1 MSGMAILATFFVLI
15 LLKHLQNVTPQ
26 PSRVKLNLGMIKP
39 RAGMSGISD
48 EEEARSNNESVHDLD
63 GTDLQDI
70 SLWFDNNGICY
81 TLLEEGYGHHFA
93 SGDATRAAS
102 TPAVIATVTGGSAMR
117 RRLAAA
123 AMPALVESS
132 DERETFLSKMI
143 KLVLECH
150 VMEADGPQMEARNKL
165 IIDKEKLFEKH
176 FVTHSFINM
185 TSEVCRHLGLNP
197 PDPDHWADKMKI
209 FKVFVDI
216 LEKYQTDKEE
226 DDHIIRMF
234 DGEDRASS
242 DLRTKYHAIIEMLVR
257 ANYLDEDILTPEI
270 NEHRMLMRAYWGM
283 NFETVLSLFES
294 DKCRKIA
301 RKKLVDIKK
310 FKESVAA
317 EISPLSAEEIIP
329 AAFEKKRNQI
339 VQNGLEI
346 NDNLKKAIDDL
357 VFGWNCFF
365 TTEGKPDASKMM
377 VVADYGSV
385 TVVYPAKE
393 EDLDLDN
400 AELRI
405 NIVEDESEA
414 DLLLEKYGRDIEEAL
429 KMVEEKEEAL
439 RRAWDLQVPAPETGR
454 HVRGLAA
461 AVTSGQSK
469 RVVRFVASHPRER
482 RHSEQQDVDQ
492 GVGNDFLK
500 DFGFVDMRLS
510 SYVTKSGHQ
519 RFTAGRRDEDEED
532 DVPRR
537 SHGGRDWGLGASH
550 GPKLSRTT
558 IMSRIDETN
567 TLYCGIPRLTEIT
580 ERLSLEELNI
590 LEADVTTVS
599 ESVKNIAQ
607 LQRELDKQGD
617 SSPVVT
623 LYSNGGVGSN
633 LVSSAQW
640 VNGLIR
646 DTTLL
651 AARVRAIYKTKQD
664 GESEAQKALLKG
676 ALEYKVPELKMPSEF
691 LRWSCFNKEF
701 FSSNPAILEAASSNP
716 GFLMNIKQKL
726 SGQDAQ
732 DTAMFTSAKDLFGFL
747 DTRYL
752 ATGYAVH
759 MAFKHILG
767 TMPKVMDMSS
777 TGSAAISKQNTQM
790 MKNISVFLEQMTYI
804 VKLDQWTH
812 VQDEHVSMVEDK
824 LFTKEYFNIYINIT
838 NKFAVSSAV
847 DKAEILQKTTF
858 ASQDMSILD
867 ESGSGLASST
877 SILDET
883 PIHLKRNQ
891 QKELISLE
899 PPENRRLTPVEY
911 CKILVILSTTVKGT
925 MGQSKIREL
934 MRSRAITQQ
943 QPPKFT
949 GRHSSS
955 QDAAQKTPINNTT
968 IEDDDIE
975 CDVSV
980 NMTGLVDGKKKR
992 VPKAPCPLG
1001 CGHSV
1006 PLGSARW
1013 CDHFKSKQDVK
1024 ERKKIAKKTPLCP
1037 RCLLKDHPPGQPC
1050 RAKIVCYHCKSTE
1063 HNTYLHD
1070 PEEDG
1075 PLNVN
1080 NTEAEETD
1088 CGDLSCFMTSEL
1100 EAELEEVV
1108 DINLTHLGSMNSLE
1122 NGNDLVNAVKYD
1134 PTALATYWGLIENA
1148 KPQEVSLDLDDW
1160 DHNKKEQMKD
1170 VFEELKRSV
1179 LESKSSHRAELE
1191 DNDIDVHVTELT
1203 KIFQAG
1209 AQQVRKPFNQEA
1221 KQKSSYIYFDRDGS
1235 PKSVPR
1241 PVAGEQLNPSL
1252 LQEIMRSNSD
1262 YIAAFQCIHEINNI
1276 YTKVSAK
1283 SFYKISE
1290 IQGCLNEICK
1300 TKQLSFVYVD
1310 VIIDHMTESVVKKL
1324 SEMEDVRVRYHNGA
1338 WLCTCLALL
1347 DEGSSTNLT
1356 LSPLV
1361 DVLNLHRLHR
1371 IRANITTVNGTST
1384 LVDYKYKLD
1393 IRTDGHSHHSLS
1405 TVKIDN
1411 ISGYKGLSPVEVAC
1425 LEHLFGLDSV
1435 SAKYFIISGAPIKAY
1450 LLIGCEEGTL
1460 HSVKVLD
1467 PRSIGLQFNVFSPRL
1482 MVAYVPFAS
1491 GQKFTFS
1498 GSFGISPK
1506 LISCSSQTPFILMPA
1521 ELNNEEEITKQVNKF
1536 VSLLQSPHHLTST
1549 SGLYKEIF
1557 EPPMIA
1563 SDPTL
1568 ATTIHNTT
1576 IVCDSDSELLSEVA
1590 EVNFTQTD
1598 ARALCLYLEGEKTLI
1613 TPFLL
1618 CPGHEK
1624 LRLSEISNCRD
1635 CAVRNQ
1641 NDTKSKELARYT
1653 DLWDRVYRI
1662 KWKDGHRIMLHMP
1675 FDRAGE
1681 QIGLKHHSNI
1691 VPALRAS
1698 TSLLRKCE
1706 KEGSLH
1712 VIDGQFRARIANG
1725 QLTPLTPKE
1734 IQGIISGE
1742 IQSQFI
1748 LRNKVANLK
1757 SESSPC
1763 RLVANTAHK
1772 IDFTDSS
1779 LVDSDPCAKH
1789 NLVDLLGLT
1798 LKVYTS
1804 SNAVMTDI
1812 KGAYLA
1818 LGLSDETKYFYLNIW
1833 FVQPEKYGAKYPIIL
1848 KSENVDFGFGSA
1860 SLILRI
1866 GILKYAVPDCEMEV
1880 SRETVSDATY
1890 VDNIGFVTIPG
1901 VGELALSLIDVK
1913 TAMDKNNL
1921 VVDKFYIPK
1930 KIYDHPDMKIFKEKY
1945 DVSFKPCTV
1954 TLGVSWCLIEDTVV
1968 PATNLTLYPT
1978 HRGIPSGESMKKT
1991 DLNKTLMT
1999 RRTISRTVAQIWDNC
2014 GRFYAPAQ
2022 AGAKWLLTK
2031 TCKMLSL
2038 TEMDVPIINRDNDL
2052 GLAVA
2057 AFWTNMSQ
2065 TDINPFPRCT
2075 VRTDWK
2081 IIALIQDHDAS
2092 IALCGTAIYIISEG
2106 PSGDRESHVLSAKSL
2121 LSWSSVIGN
2130 ETRGH
2135 ALASQ
2140 LLLSV
2145 LSAVAPVL
2153 KAYDYHPV
2161 IIVIGDNLPSCYLYR
2176 EDSKQTLTRNVRHS
2190 VLANL
2195 VTIHQ
2200 TLPGTE
2206 IIHCWLPSRFLSS
2219 DLLTK
2224 FFPDPADLING
2235 EKWRHGDPQFLQP
2248 LSLTHFWYLRSTSE
2262 STKYRELP
2270 TNLEQNTKMTF
2281 QELVENNML
2290 KDEDLYQVEFDK
2302 NNYKISE
2309 KIPMKKDE
2317 QVTCDLLL
2325 NEAVTNTDAVDIDC
2339 FLAGLELESKAGYH
2353 NDAYNRS
2360 FVAKYSEAVVT
2371 SQSEE
2376 RVNMVMTRNMKK
2388 KMTEK
2393 TDFRCS
2399 LSSFVQGADTVKHD
2413 NIIDVNTEGPD
2424 VKPMS
2429 KELYFRLSERSFD
2442 VVKIL
2447 NIVMLMIRWLHK
2459 TLTKDEIILRGW
2471 RSLIVSDQK
2480 WCPPDTSAV
2489 RSAVFMKHGVMML
2502 GLRCHGMALPLL
2514 NKDGPLM
2521 TRIVNT
2527 IHHQHTDVDKFP
2539 DQHIPM
2545 AVMRNTILRSRFGVY
2560 CQSLDR
2566 CLHQLMSRC
2575 SGCLRTILRQF
2586 KVPQGER
2593 YALMDPD
2600 ADLFADLSADP
2611 LGPIIIKV
2619 HVKSRRSSV
2628 QCFVLVLVCHNTGCV
2643 ILQTVGDLTHQSIIL
2658 GLKAAERR
2666 YSLNFKRL
2674 WFDAGSSLSAALLE
2688 SDLRD
2693 WTVYQH
2699 CAMGHARVY
2708 SESKI
2713 SVIKP
2718 LWNKLF
2724 KKYSREQKICVP
2736 INIFELE
2743 FIISQIQ
2750 AQVNQIPYSKYS
2762 AFCPSTL
2769 LHGKGMEVQA
2779 MFRDLEEAEAGLE
2792 PLDRLTTWLKTMR
2805 KFRNEILGQ
2814 VASDRSSVARTEKEI
2829 FTPLEGDVCV
2839 ALTGD
2844 NSRCD
2849 IVTVWDDGDD
2859 SDKTDDKAD
2868 GDQAVQKKDG
2878 GQTVQRKDHKDRYT
2892 ERTVLVKSGRGKPK
2906 PYPSS
2911 SLRLMVEGEKR
2922 KKRRLQG
2929 KEVENPF

>member
-1 MSGMAILATFFVLI
+1 MSEMATLSTLCVLI
-15 LLKHLQNVTPQ
+15 LLNHLQNVTPR
-26 PSRVKLNLGMIKP
+26 PSRIKLNLGLTEIRAI
-39 RAGMSGISD
+39 RAGMSAVSDD
-48 EEEARSNNESVHDLD
+48 EEVARSNNDTVQDVDEDD
-63 GTDLQDI
+63 FPIQDI
-70 SLWFDNNGICY
+70 SLWFDHNGICY
-81 TLLEEGYGHHFA
+81 SLMEEGHGQQHFA
-93 SGDATRAAS
+93 SGFAARASS
-102 TPAVIATVTGGSAMR
+102 TPAVTATVSGGTAAR
-117 RRLAAA
+117 RRLTATAVL
-123 AMPALVESS
+123 PALVEAS
-132 DERETFLSKMI
+132 DERDTFLSKMI
-143 KLVLECH
+143 KLVLACH
-150 VMEADGPQMEARNKL
+150 EMKAEGAQMEVKNHL
-165 IIDKEKLFEKH
+165 IVDKEKMFEKN

-197 PDPDHWADKMKI
+197 PDPDHWGDKIKI
-209 FKVFVDI
+209 FKVFVAI
-216 LEKYQTDKEE
+216 LDKYQTDTDE
-226 DDHIIRMF
+226 DDHIIRLF
-234 DGEDRASS
+234 DGEDREST
-242 DLRTKYHAIIEMLVR
+242 DLRTKYHAIIEVLVR
-257 ANYLDEDILTPEI
+257 AKYLDGDILAPEN

-294 DKCRKIA
+294 AKCRKVV
-301 RKKLVDIKK
+301 RKRIVDIEK
-310 FKESVAA
+310 FKEKVAL
-317 EISPLSAEEIIP
+317 EISPLTADLIVP
-329 AAFEKKRNQI
+329 AAFEKKRNEI
-339 VQNGLEI
+339 VEQGLEI
-346 NDNLKKAIDDL
+346 NDELKKAIDNL
-357 VFGWNCFF
+357 VFGWNGFF
-365 TTEGKPDASKMM
+365 ITEGKADASKMM
-377 VVADYGSV
+377 VVLDYGLV

-400 AELRI
+400 TEPRI
-405 NIVEDESEA
+405 HIVEDVSETE
-414 DLLLEKYGRDIEEAL
+414 LLAEKFGKDIEEAL
-429 KMVEEKEEAL
+429 RMVEEKEEEL
-439 RRAWDLQVPAPETGR
+439 RRAWDLQRPDEGGR
-454 HVRGLAA
+454 HVAGLTA
-461 AVTSGQSK
+461 AVASGQSR
-469 RVVRFVASHPRER
+469 RVVTVIATQPRAR
-482 RHSEQQDVDQ
+482 RESVHQIPRAGQ
-492 GVGNDFLK
+492 GGGNVFLK
-500 DFGFVDMRLS
+500 DFDFLDMHLS
-510 SYVTKSGHQ
+510 SFVTTSGQ
-519 RFTAGRRDEDEED
+519 TRYSPGRQNEEQEEE
-532 DVPRR
+532 VPVRTQ
-537 SHGGRDWGLGASH
+537 GARDWGLGASQ
-550 GPKLSRTT
+550 GSKLSRTT
-558 IMSRIDETN
+558 LMSRIDETN
-567 TLYCGIPRLTEIT
+567 KLYRGIPQMSSIS
-580 ERLSLEELNI
+580 ERLSLEQLNM

-617 SSPVVT
+617 AAPVVT
-623 LYSNGGVGSN
+623 LYTDGGSE

-646 DTTLL
+646 ETTLL
-651 AARVRAIYKTKQD
+651 SARVRAIYKTKQD

-767 TMPKVMDMSS
+767 TIPKVMDMSS
-777 TGSAAISKQNTQM
+777 AGSAAVSRQNTQM
-790 MKNISVFLEQMTYI
+790 LKNISVFLEQMTYI

-812 VQDEHVSMVEDK
+812 VQDEHVSLVEDK
-824 LFTKEYFNIYINIT
+824 LFTKEYFNIYVNIT
-838 NKFAVSSAV
+838 NKFAVSSTV
-847 DKAEILQKTTF
+847 DKAEILQRTTF
-858 ASQDMSILD
+858 GQQDMSILD
-867 ESGSGLASST
+867 ESGSGLSAST

-883 PIHLKRNQ
+883 PIHLRRHQ

-911 CKILVILSTTVKGT
+911 CKILVILATTVKGSI
-925 MGQSKIREL
+925 GQSKIREQ
-934 MRSRAITQQ
+934 MRTRATGQNHA
-943 QPPKFT
+943 PKFH
-949 GRHSSS
+949 GRTSAN
-955 QDAAQKTPINNTT
+955 QDTASKTPINNTT
-968 IEDDDIE
+968 VEDDDFE
-975 CDVSV
+975 VDVSV
-980 NMTGLVDGKKKR
+980 NMTGLVDGKKKK

-1013 CDHFKSKQDVK
+1013 CDNFKAMQIP
-1024 ERKKIAKKTPLCP
+1024 ERKKTTKKIPLCSA
-1037 RCLLKDHPPGQPC
+1037 CLLKGHPPGQTC
-1050 RAKIVCYHCKSTE
+1050 KAKITCYHCKSSE
-1063 HNTYLHD
+1063 HNSYLHD

-1075 PLNVN
+1075 PLHVN
-1080 NTEAEETD
+1080 NTEADETED
-1088 CGDLSCFMTSEL
+1088 GDLSCFMTNEL
-1100 EAELEEVV
+1100 EAELEEVL
-1108 DINLTHLGSMNSLE
+1108 DINLTHLGNLNSME
-1122 NGNDLVNAVKYD
+1122 NGNDLVNAVKFD
-1134 PTALATYWGLIENA
+1134 PTALETLKRLIENA
-1148 KPQEVSLDLDDW
+1148 KPQEVSLDLDTW
-1160 DHNKKEQMKD
+1160 DHDKKEEMRD
-1170 VFEELKRSV
+1170 VFEKLKRSV
-1179 LESKSSHRAELE
+1179 LESKSRHRAGLE
-1191 DNDIDVHVTELT
+1191 DADHDINVTELT

-1209 AQQVRKPFNQEA
+1209 AEKVSKPLNQEA
-1221 KQKSSYIYFDRDGS
+1221 KQKSSYIYFDRDGTIN
-1235 PKSVPR
+1235 SVPR
-1241 PVAGEQLNPSL
+1241 PVPGEQLSPSL

-1262 YIAAFQCIHEINNI
+1262 FITASQCVHEIKNI

-1310 VIIDHMTESVVKKL
+1310 VLIDHMTESVVEKL
-1324 SEMEDVRVRYHNGA
+1324 SEMVDVRVRYHNGT
-1338 WLCTCLALL
+1338 WLCTCLSLL

-1361 DVLNLHRLHR
+1361 NVLNLHRLHR

-1384 LVDYKYKLD
+1384 LVDYKYRLD
-1393 IRTDGHSHHSLS
+1393 IRTDGHSNHSLS
-1405 TVKIDN
+1405 TVKIEN
-1411 ISGYKGLSPVEVAC
+1411 ISGYKGLSPNEVAC
-1425 LEHLFGLDSV
+1425 LEHVFGLDNV
-1435 SAKYFIISGAPIKAY
+1435 SSKYFIISGVPIKAY

-1467 PRSIGLQFNVFSPRL
+1467 PRSIGLQYNVFSPRL
-1482 MVAYVPFAS
+1482 MVSYVPFAS

-1506 LISCSSQTPFILMPA
+1506 LISFGSQTPHILMPA
-1521 ELNNEEEITKQVNKF
+1521 EVNNDQHITEQVNKF
-1536 VSLLQSPHHLTST
+1536 ISLLQSPHHLTSN
-1549 SGLYKEIF
+1549 SCLYKEIF
-1557 EPPMIA
+1557 ETPLMV
-1563 SDPTL
+1563 STLPTQD
-1568 ATTIHNTT
+1568 TSINNTD
-1576 IVCDSDSELLSEVA
+1576 ILCDTDSELLNEVA
-1590 EVNFTQTD
+1590 DINFTQTD
-1598 ARALCLYLEGEKTLI
+1598 ARTLCLYMEGEKCLI

-1624 LRLSEISNCRD
+1624 LRLSEVSSCRD

-1641 NDTKSKELARYT
+1641 NDTKSKELARYS

-1662 KWKDGHRIMLHMP
+1662 NWKDGHRIMMDMP
-1675 FDRAGE
+1675 FDRAGD

-1691 VPALRAS
+1691 VPALKAS

-1725 QLTPLTPKE
+1725 QLSPLTPEE
-1734 IQGIISGE
+1734 IQGIMSGK

-1757 SESSPC
+1757 SESSPS

-1789 NLVDLLGLT
+1789 NLVDLLGLS
-1798 LKVYTS
+1798 LKVFTS
-1804 SNAVMTDI
+1804 SNTVMTDI

-1818 LGLSDETKYFYLNIW
+1818 IGLSDATKYFYLNVW
-1833 FVQPEKYGAKYPIIL
+1833 FVEPEKYGAKYPIIL
-1848 KSENVDFGFGSA
+1848 KSENLDFGFGSA

-1880 SRETVSDATY
+1880 SKDTVSDSTY
-1890 VDNIGFVTIPG
+1890 VDNIGFVTIPD
-1901 VGELALSLIDVK
+1901 VGQLALSLIDVK

-1921 VVDKFYIPK
+1921 VIDKFYIPQ

-1945 DVSFKPCTV
+1945 NVSFKPSTV
-1954 TLGVSWCLIEDTVV
+1954 TLGVSWCLIDDTVI
-1968 PATNLTLYPT
+1968 PATNLTLFPT
-1978 HRGIPSGESMKKT
+1978 HRGIPTGESMRKT

-2031 TCKMLSL
+2031 TCKVLSL
-2038 TEMDVPIINRDNDL
+2038 SEMDVPIINRDKDL

-2075 VRTDWK
+2075 VRSDWR
-2081 IIALIQDHDAS
+2081 IIAIVQDHDAS
-2092 IALCGTAIYIISEG
+2092 IALCGTAMYIISEG
-2106 PSGDRESHVLSAKSL
+2106 PSGERESHVLSAKSL
-2121 LSWSSVIGN
+2121 LSWSTVIGN

-2135 ALASQ
+2135 ALASH

-2145 LSAVAPVL
+2145 LSAISPVL
-2153 KAYDYHPV
+2153 RAYDFHPA

-2206 IIHCWLPSRFLSS
+2206 IVHCWLPSKFLSS

-2235 EKWRHGDPQFLQP
+2235 DKWRHGDSQFLQP
-2248 LSLTHFWYLRSTSE
+2248 QTLTHFWYLRSTSE
-2262 STKYRELP
+2262 STRYRELP
-2270 TNLEQNTKMTF
+2270 TNLEQNTKMSF
-2281 QELVENNML
+2281 QELVENNNL

-2302 NNYKISE
+2302 NNYKVSE
-2309 KIPMKKDE
+2309 KIPMKKDD

-2325 NEAVTNTDAVDIDC
+2325 NEAVTNTEGVNIDC
-2339 FLAGLELESKAGYH
+2339 FLAGVELEERAGYH
-2353 NDAYNRS
+2353 TDIYNRS
-2360 FVAKYSEAVVT
+2360 FVVKYTEAMVT
-2371 SQSEE
+2371 GMSDE
-2376 RVNMVMTRNMKK
+2376 RVNMVETRNMKK
-2388 KMTEK
+2388 KKKEK
-2393 TDFRCS
+2393 TVYRCS
-2399 LSSFVQGADTVKHD
+2399 MSDFVHGADTVKHE
-2413 NIIDVNTEGPD
+2413 NILDTDTEGPD
-2424 VKPMS
+2424 LNPMS
-2429 KELYFRLSERSFD
+2429 KELYFKLSERSFD

-2447 NIVMLMIRWLHK
+2447 NMVVVLMRWRYKALS
-2459 TLTKDEIILRGW
+2459 KDEVITRAW
-2471 RSLIVSDQK
+2471 RALVMADQR
-2480 WCPPDTSAV
+2480 WSPPDTSSV
-2489 RSAVFMKHGVMML
+2489 RPAVFTNHGVLML
-2502 GLRCHGMALPLL
+2502 GLRCHGMSLPLL
-2514 NKDGPLM
+2514 DKDGPLM

-2527 IHHQHTDVDKFP
+2527 VHHQHTNVDKFP
-2539 DQHIPM
+2539 DQHFPM
-2545 AVMRNTILRSRFGVY
+2545 AAMRNTILRSRFGVY
-2560 CQSLDR
+2560 CQSLDK
-2566 CLHQLMSRC
+2566 CLHQMMSKC

-2586 KVPQGER
+2586 KAPKGER
-2593 YALMDPD
+2593 YALMNPD
-2600 ADLFADLSADP
+2600 SDLFSDLSADP
-2611 LGPIIIKV
+2611 LGPIVVKN

-2628 QCFVLVLVCHNTGCV
+2628 QCYVLVLVCHNTKCAL
-2643 ILQTVGDLTHQSIIL
+2643 LQMIADLTHQSIIL
-2658 GLKAAERR
+2658 GLKVAERR
-2666 YSLNFKRL
+2666 YSLTFKRL

-2688 SDLRD
+2688 SDLRG

-2699 CAMGHARVY
+2699 PAMGHERVY
-2708 SESKI
+2708 SENRI

-2724 KKYSREQKICVP
+2724 KKYSREQKTCCP

-2743 FIISQIQ
+2743 FITSQIQ
-2750 AQVNQIPYSKYS
+2750 AQINQVPYSRYS
-2762 AFCPSTL
+2762 SFCPSTL
-2769 LHGKGMEVQA
+2769 LHGKGLEVEG

-2814 VASDRSSVARTEKEI
+2814 VAADRSSVARNEKDI
-2829 FTPLEGDVCV
+2829 FTPMEGDVCV

-2844 NSRCD
+2844 NSKCD
-2849 IVTVWDDGDD
+2849 LVTVCDDGDG
-2859 SDKTDDKAD
+2859 TEHGDDEGA
-2868 GDQAVQKKDG
+2868 A
-2878 GQTVQRKDHKDRYT
+2878 GQTVQRKDHKDKYS

-2906 PYPSS
+2906 PYPVS
-2911 SLRLMVEGEKR
+2911 SLRLMTEGEKR
-2922 KKRRLQG
+2922 RDLRLKG
-2929 KEVENPF
+2929 KEIENPF